1 MFFSPQLDSKD
12 QLENVQK
19 MRIYRYEY
27 KDDYA
32 QDAGIPPDRRQDAGV
47 LAQELLDVLPDAV
60 QSTGDVR
67 LASGNTLE
75 NFLVVNKVSSFRT
88 LFNQKESFFILFTL
102 KSRTSADNK
111 QILFID
117 DCYPLFAV
125 V

>member
-1 MFFSPQLDSKD
+1 MLSFSIFVFFSPQLDSKD

-88 LFNQKESFFILFTL
+88 LCLTKKKGFS
-102 KSRTSADNK
+102 SYSH
-111 QILFID
+111 
-117 DCYPLFAV
+117 
-125 V
+125 

>member
-1 MFFSPQLDSKD
+1 MLSFSIFVFFPPQLDSKD

-88 LFNQKESFFILFTL
+88 LCLTRKKGFS
-102 KSRTSADNK
+102 SYSH
-111 QILFID
+111 
-117 DCYPLFAV
+117 
-125 V
+125 

>member
-1 MFFSPQLDSKD
+1 
-12 QLENVQK
+12 

-88 LFNQKESFFILFTL
+88 LFNQKEKFFILFTL
-102 KSRTSADNK
+102 KRKVFHLIHIEKQNFSRQQTNS
-111 QILFID
+111 IYL
-117 DCYPLFAV
+117 
-125 V
+125 